1 MGLKGLRDIEVRLAV
16 GVDNPAMQVNLSE
29 IEATLK
35 RSGKIIGNVAMAPVI
50 LEARTD
56 STYQLQADVALAD
69 GVSAFEVLN
78 YVRHK
83 DLLDKTT
90 VNVYAKAKMKGLPAK
105 QIKMEDMPLK
115 QLLEQ
120 LKR

>member
-1 MGLKGLRDIEVRLAV
+1 M
-16 GVDNPAMQVNLSE
+16 SE
-29 IEATLK
+29 ISGQVLI
-35 RSGKIIGNVAMAPVI
+35 SGKIIGNVAMAPVI

-83 DLLDKTT
+83 DLMDKTT